1 MCIVLISHAC
11 GQAGLA
17 LVSRVLSI
25 LIKVSFR
32 TKREILVLEAIKR
45 SLPEFTLS
53 HSTLLMALSEVE
65 GPVEGVEMT
74 TYL

>member
-1 MCIVLISHAC
+1 
-11 GQAGLA
+11 
-17 LVSRVLSI
+17 VSRVLSI